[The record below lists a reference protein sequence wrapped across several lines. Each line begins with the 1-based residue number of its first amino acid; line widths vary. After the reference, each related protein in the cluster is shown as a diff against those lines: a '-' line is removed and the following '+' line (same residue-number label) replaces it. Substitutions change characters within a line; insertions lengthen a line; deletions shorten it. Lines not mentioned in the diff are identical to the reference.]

1 MVEMIEPDL
10 KKHVKKQLQQG
21 DVDGA
26 LRTLQRA
33 IAVAAAELADLHG
46 ILGGAHRRQ
55 GDLVAAASAYDDGFQ
70 IDSRY
75 GAVTSYNA
83 LNRLLT
89 RIMLA
94 PESLS
99 DPSKLQHRE
108 DLGFIDVRTALSEL
122 QSRLQ
127 SQVEGQRRD
136 DFWAAG
142 DLAVTAALNGDFGS
156 ATRAVQRFVSCSP
169 PEFAWSAYRA
179 TIASLAQLDT
189 CSKGT
194 LERLEALL
202 ATAHAQV

>member
-10 KKHVKKQLQQG
+10 KKHIKQLLQRG
-21 DVDGA
+21 EVDDA
-26 LRTLQRA
+26 LQTLQRA
-33 IAVAAAELADLHG
+33 IVGTAAELADLHG

-55 GDLVAAASAYDDGFQ
+55 GDFVAAASAYDDGFQ

-83 LNRLLT
+83 LNRLVT

-99 DPSKLQHRE
+99 DPSKLKHRE
-108 DLGFIDVRTALSEL
+108 DLRFIDVRNELSEL

-127 SQVEGQRRD
+127 SQVEGERRD

-156 ATRAVQRFVSCSP
+156 ATMAVQRFVSCSP
-169 PEFAWSAYRA
+169 PEFAWSAYCG

-194 LERLEALL
+194 LESLETLL